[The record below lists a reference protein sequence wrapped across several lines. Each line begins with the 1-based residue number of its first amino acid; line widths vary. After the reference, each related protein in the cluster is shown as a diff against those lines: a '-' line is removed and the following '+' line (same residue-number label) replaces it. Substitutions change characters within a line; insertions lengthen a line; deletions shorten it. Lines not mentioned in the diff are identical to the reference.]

1 MKITTERFEYTCGRC
16 GKTYIALQ
24 PAATYGTLIFRDE
37 SGKYAVAVDAIS
49 NPLFDR
55 VSAAMDQRELAD
67 AMSARQQGEIG
78 QRLVGRLSDPAPNT
92 LSYDPDALPACDHC
106 GAAQPSFWH
115 SFEPPQTEEVDLSE
129 LRHDG
134 WDALSPREQDQRLN
148 DELDQILQG

>member
-1 MKITTERFEYTCGRC
+1 MPGSEARSDSDWW
-16 GKTYIALQ
+16 
-24 PAATYGTLIFRDE
+24 AA
-37 SGKYAVAVDAIS
+37 SAIQ
-49 NPLFDR
+49 L
-55 VSAAMDQRELAD
+55 
-67 AMSARQQGEIG
+67 
-78 QRLVGRLSDPAPNT
+78 PNR

-115 SFEPPQTEEVDLSE
+115 SFEPPQTEEVDLPE